1 MTTCITCQIHERM
14 RGRLRCED
22 CAKLADAAA
31 RERKN
36 KPAWTRSG
44 FNPMMAEWAKKRLR

>member
-1 MTTCITCQIHERM
+1 MTCITCQIHERM

-22 CAKLADAAA
+22 CAKIADAAA

-44 FNPMMAEWAKKRLR
+44 FNVMMAEWAKKRLR